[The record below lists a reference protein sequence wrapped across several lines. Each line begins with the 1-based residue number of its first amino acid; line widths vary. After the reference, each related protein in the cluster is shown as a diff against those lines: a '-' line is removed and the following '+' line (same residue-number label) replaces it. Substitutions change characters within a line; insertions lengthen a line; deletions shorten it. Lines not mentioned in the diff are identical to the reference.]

1 MSVDKDELAR
11 LMQEFVD
18 KQSHS
23 YCDEFYGTDREFSA
37 MVLESFAESLGIALT
52 IPQIPRKRREIS
64 LEITRQAL
72 FSEMLPDV
80 ERLFNL
86 KFKDLTAKERTPE

>member
-11 LMQEFVD
+11 LLQEYVD
-18 KQSHS
+18 KQDHS
-23 YCDEFYGTDREFSA
+23 YCDEFYGTDREFA
-37 MVLESFAESLGIALT
+37 ADVLEDFAESLGIALT

-72 FSEMLPDV
+72 FNEMLPDV

-86 KFKDLTAKERTPE
+86 KFKDLTAKERAPE

>member
-1 MSVDKDELAR
+1 MTNEDLAR

-18 KQSHS
+18 KQDHS
-23 YCDEFYGTDREFSA
+23 RCDEFYGTDREFAA
-37 MVLESFAESLGIALT
+37 MVLEDFAESLGIALT

-64 LEITRQAL
+64 LELTRQAL
-72 FSEMLPDV
+72 LNEMLPDV

-86 KFKDLTAKERTPE
+86 KFKELTAKERTPE

>member
-11 LMQEFVD
+11 LLQEFVD
-18 KQSHS
+18 KQDHS
-23 YCDEFYGTDREFSA
+23 YCDEFYGTDREFA
-37 MVLESFAESLGIALT
+37 ADVLEDFAAGLGIALM
-52 IPQIPRKRREIS
+52 IPTIPRKRRDIS

-72 FSEMLPDV
+72 FNEMLPDV

-86 KFKDLTAKERTPE
+86 KFKELTDKERPSE